1 VPLTHL
7 DPQSALVVIDLQ
19 KGIVAM
25 PTAHPTA
32 EIVSRTAQL
41 ARLFR
46 DRGLPVV
53 LVNVTGRPAGR
64 TDTVFPQRAFPPD
77 WTELVAE
84 LEQQRGDIPISKRCV
99 DAFTGTSLD
108 ESLRARGVTQIFLTG
123 IVTGGGVEGT
133 GRHAFDLGYN
143 VVFVSDAMT
152 DRSLD
157 AHLYCLEKVFPRFG
171 EVDITANVL
180 VRLQPQP

>member
-1 VPLTHL
+1 
-7 DPQSALVVIDLQ
+7 
-19 KGIVAM
+19 M
-25 PTAHPTA
+25 
-32 EIVSRTAQL
+32 
-41 ARLFR
+41 
-46 DRGLPVV
+46 V
-53 LVNVTGRPAGR
+53 LVNVTGRPPGR

-77 WTELVAE
+77 WAELVAE
-84 LEQQRGDIPISKRCV
+84 LEPQPGDIPISKRCV

-108 ESLRARGVTQIFLTG
+108 ESLRARGVTQVFLTG

-157 AHLYCLEKVFPRFG
+157 AHKYCLEKIFPRFG
-171 EVDITANVL
+171 EVDIAAHVL
-180 VRLQPQP
+180 ASLQQQP